1 MQSLLSNLLEQ
12 EERKKRVWNSQ
23 EEGVLANNSPSRQV
37 LLPLVLLAWASRL
50 FIDIQIC
57 MCRYL

>member
-23 EEGVLANNSPSRQV
+23 EEGVLANSSPSRQV
-37 LLPLVLLAWASRL
+37 LLPLGLLAWASRL
-50 FIDIQIC
+50 FIGIQ
-57 MCRYL
+57 YV